1 MRILHTS
8 DWHLGKKL
16 DTFSRHDE
24 QEAVLKEIT
33 AIAEKEKVDAVLI
46 AGDLFDTFNPPVEA
60 VELFYRTLK
69 NLSRMGRCPV
79 IAIAGNHDSPERI
92 EAPDPL
98 ARELAIILSGY
109 PLTKIRPINNDAGV
123 KILKSESGFIEL
135 KIPEFNYPLRLILNP
150 YANQFRMKKYLGIE
164 DEESELRELLQ
175 SNWQKIADEHCDN
188 KGVNILL
195 SHMFFVQK
203 GTEPQEE
210 PDDEKPILH
219 LGGVQALY
227 PENIP
232 PQIQYAAIGH
242 LHRKQIISNY
252 PCPVVYSGSPLSY
265 SFSEANQQKY
275 VQIIDI
281 EPDKKAKIQ
290 AIELKSGKKLLRKSF
305 NDIDKAVEWLTENQD
320 SLIELSIESDDFL
333 TADERKRLK
342 NAHQGIINIIP
353 KVKSALDNHEK
364 INDVDINKNIEE
376 LFLDYFQYKKAQ
388 KPNNDLMDLF
398 KEVLGK

>member
-16 DTFSRHDE
+16 DTFSRYDE

-33 AIAEKEKVDAVLI
+33 AIAKKEKVDAVLI

-109 PLTKIRPINNDAGV
+109 PLTEIRPINNDAGV

-135 KIPEFNYPLRLILNP
+135 KIPKFNYPLRIILNP

-175 SNWQKIADEHCDN
+175 SNWQKVADKHCDN

-203 GTEPQEE
+203 GTETQEE

-281 EPDKKAKIQ
+281 EPNKKAKIQ

-305 NDIDKAVEWLTENQD
+305 NDVDKAVEWLTENQD
-320 SLIELSIESDDFL
+320 SLIELSIESEDFL